1 MYKKD
6 FKKVTFMYIHVYK
19 SVQYDLFILVIVY
32 KSMQCLKAIILFV
45 YNQNYNNCFVIF
57 ILLLNEFEYNL
68 SMKLIDCF
76 AKFIICFKKNQQ

>member
-1 MYKKD
+1 M
-6 FKKVTFMYIHVYK
+6 I
-19 SVQYDLFILVIVY
+19 LFIHDNVIVY
-32 KSMQCLKAIILFV
+32 KSMHFFKAIILFV
-45 YNQNYNNCFVIF
+45 HNKNYNNRCVVF

>member
-1 MYKKD
+1 MH
-6 FKKVTFMYIHVYK
+6 FF
-19 SVQYDLFILVIVY
+19 
-32 KSMQCLKAIILFV
+32 KAIILFV
-45 YNQNYNNCFVIF
+45 HNKNYNNRCVVF